1 MASRQNRE
9 ARDDVPTY
17 GAPLGPPKA
26 SDEASERRARE
37 RREKLETK
45 ATPEERRKLIEKHE
59 AAGRAETV
67 ERRRDRRTGAPK
79 PKPGQQVT
87 ETEGKSTVEILEGRD
102 RDIEETLTEMETG
115 EPRPERKT
123 DAQRRREEREREEQ
137 GGGRPGRKPIGG
149 PVGGPTS

>member
-9 ARDDVPTY
+9 SRDEIPTF
-17 GAPLGPPKA
+17 GAPMGPPPTPTT
-26 SDEASERRARE
+26 DRDRE

-45 ATPEERRKLIEKHE
+45 PTSEERRKLIEAHE
-59 AAGRAETV
+59 ARGRAETV
-67 ERRRDRRTGAPK
+67 EQRRDRRTKAPK
-79 PKPGQQVT
+79 PAPGASVT
-87 ETEGKSTVEILEGRD
+87 DIEGKSTTEILEGRD
-102 RDIEETLTEMETG
+102 RDVEDILTEMETG

-149 PVGGPTS
+149 PVGGQTRKKR